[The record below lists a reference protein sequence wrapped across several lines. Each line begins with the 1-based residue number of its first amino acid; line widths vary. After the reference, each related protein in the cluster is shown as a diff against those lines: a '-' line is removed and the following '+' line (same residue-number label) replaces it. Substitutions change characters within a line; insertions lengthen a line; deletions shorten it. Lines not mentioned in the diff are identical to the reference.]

1 MPDMLEPIKD
11 LKHHIKIIAVIIS
24 KVSLFKN
31 EIISVNVSK
40 TKTVDVFIATVLRY
54 FR

>member
-1 MPDMLEPIKD
+1 MTQPKKR
-11 LKHHIKIIAVIIS
+11 LKTQHQIIAVIIN

-40 TKTVDVFIATVLRY
+40 MNTDVFIATVLRCS
-54 FR
+54 R